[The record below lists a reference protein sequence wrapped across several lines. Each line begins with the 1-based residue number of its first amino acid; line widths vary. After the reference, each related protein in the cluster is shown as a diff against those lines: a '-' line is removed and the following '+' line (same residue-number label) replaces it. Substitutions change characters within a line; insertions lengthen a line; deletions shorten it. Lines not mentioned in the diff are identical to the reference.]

1 MRPPTHPEE
10 TPPKMPLRPSTHRAL
25 LLVTMMLAASAAAPA
40 QTTPPPKADAPLTS
54 AQRHAVVDTLAREL
68 RARYVYPE
76 RAEPMA
82 RQLVDRARRGAYD
95 GAATVGALGEM
106 LDKDLREVGQDGH
119 MRVRFMP
126 QVQPEPPGEQPRATR
141 EEVAEA
147 RAEAARQGYG
157 VTRVQRLPGNI
168 GYLDLRGFGPT
179 EFVAPAYDAA
189 MLLLAGTDALVLDL
203 RNNGGGSPSSVSYL
217 LSHFFAEDD
226 ERHLNDIYDRPTNR
240 TRSYFTMPIGA
251 PRYLKPIAVLTSKNT
266 FSGGEECAYD
276 LQTQKRA
283 TLYGETTGG
292 GAHPGG
298 MVALGEG
305 LAAFVPTGRPI
316 NPVTGKDWEKVGVAP
331 EVALPAADALKAA
344 YLALLEQRDKALP
357 AGAEGRDELTAA
369 LAKARAGTADLP
381 PYTPRR

>member
-1 MRPPTHPEE
+1 MPIRPTA
-10 TPPKMPLRPSTHRAL
+10 RRAL
-25 LLVTMMLAASAAAPA
+25 LLAAMTLFTSGALAQAAP
-40 QTTPPPKADAPLTS
+40 PMKADAPVTRD
-54 AQRHAVVDTLAREL
+54 QRQAIVDTLAREL
-68 RARYVYPE
+68 RQRYVYPE

-82 RQLVDRARRGAYD
+82 RQLVERARRGAYD
-95 GAATVGALGEM
+95 GAATVGALGEL

-119 MRVRFMP
+119 MCVRFLP
-126 QVQPEPPGEQPRATR
+126 EVPPEPPGGPPKATR
-141 EEVAEA
+141 EEVAQA
-147 RAEAARQGYG
+147 RLETARIGWG

-203 RNNGGGSPSSVSYL
+203 RNNGGGVPSSVSYL

-226 ERHLNDIYDRPTNR
+226 ERHLNDIYDRPTNK
-240 TRSYFTMPIGA
+240 TRSFFTMPIGA

-298 MVALGEG
+298 MVALGQG

-316 NPVTGKDWEKVGVAP
+316 NPVTGKDWEKVGVVP

-344 YLALLEQRDKALP
+344 YLALLEQSDKATP
-357 AGAEGRDELTAA
+357 ADADGRDELTAA